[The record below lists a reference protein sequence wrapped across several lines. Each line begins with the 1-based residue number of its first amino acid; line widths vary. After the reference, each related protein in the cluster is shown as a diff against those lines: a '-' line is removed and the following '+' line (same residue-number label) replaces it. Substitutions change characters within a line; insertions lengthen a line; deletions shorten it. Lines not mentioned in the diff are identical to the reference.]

1 MFDLEYRVQ
10 KQLEYHDKV
19 LFPQAARRQQAIE
32 ELRRLNRRDGVSH
45 HGPRGR
51 LGGALIRSGL
61 ALATL
66 GQRLEGR
73 GREAPSPSG

>member
-10 KQLEYHDKV
+10 KQLQYQEEV
-19 LFPQAARRQQAIE
+19 LYPRAARRQQALE
-32 ELRRLNRRDGVSH
+32 ELQRLNRRDGVSRR
-45 HGPRGR
+45 GPRR
-51 LGGALIRSGL
+51 QLGGALIRSGL

-66 GQRLEGR
+66 GQWLQGR